1 MTALTEYVRNLPFDV
16 YQYPSSY
23 AETELR
29 HYAVQRMRNDD
40 ELQREVADVNLFET
54 LVQVVQL
61 PKATEA

>member
-1 MTALTEYVRNLPFDV
+1 
-16 YQYPSSY
+16 
-23 AETELR
+23 
-29 HYAVQRMRNDD
+29 MRNDD